1 MHRGALQVDHPHMP
15 LSPDRSHE
23 QGPSRPRRVRSE
35 RGATLV
41 EYSLLVALLA
51 LSTIGALTM
60 LQDGAQATAQ
70 SSADRISSH
79 SIPTTTT
86 P

>member
-1 MHRGALQVDHPHMP
+1 MTARQDPPEPTA
-15 LSPDRSHE
+15 
-23 QGPSRPRRVRSE
+23 PRRRRSE

-41 EYSLLVALLA
+41 EYTLLVALLA
-51 LSTIGALTM
+51 IGTIGSLSL

-79 SIPTTTT
+79 SIPPTSA

>member
-1 MHRGALQVDHPHMP
+1 MP

-23 QGPSRPRRVRSE
+23 HDPPRPRRVRSE

-41 EYSLLVALLA
+41 EYTLLVGLFALGTVGA
-51 LSTIGALTM
+51 LSL

-70 SSADRISSH
+70 SSADRISTH